1 MIKSEELGALGQWPD
16 TQSRSSR
23 PEKRAVE
30 MKTMVGFGIG
40 LW

>member
-1 MIKSEELGALGQWPD
+1 MIKSEELGSLGQWPE
-16 TQSRSSR
+16 TQNWSSR
-23 PEKRAVE
+23 PEKRAAE